1 MITEGL
7 LMYLPA
13 STIETLA
20 ANAPVSHW
28 ILDVASID
36 VARRMRMNSYQS
48 IEKVRAA
55 DHIEGVEIL
64 DVLQRHGWTG
74 LRSLKYAADSMKYA
88 AERIASMFRNVP
100 PEQIPKPM
108 PADDRSGV
116 HLYGRQ

>member
-20 ANAPVSHW
+20 AGAPVSHW
-28 ILDVASID
+28 ILDVASIQM
-36 VARRMRMNSYQS
+36 RQRMQMNSYQS
-48 IEKVRAA
+48 IENVRAA

-64 DVLQRHGWTG
+64 NILHSHNWTA
-74 LRSLKYAADSMKYA
+74 LRSLKYAADSMEYA

-100 PEQIPKPM
+100 PDQIPKPM
-108 PADDRSGV
+108 SPDDPSGV